1 MMRSARQ
8 RRSPGVPRQ
17 LRGPILI
24 GLLLLIVPT
33 IAACGG
39 GTEETYTSRAEV
51 ESFVDEAVAYARAH
65 SREEVLATF
74 TEPGGPFHRDDLYI
88 FAYDFDGTVL
98 AHGGDPSL
106 VGRDLIDL
114 EDPNGV
120 PVIRELV
127 DLARNGSGWLFYAW
141 PNPQAD
147 DAVKPKLGYVVA
159 VDDDWFLGSG
169 TYGPDAQ
176 P

>member
-1 MMRSARQ
+1 MRRSAKQ
-8 RRSPGVPRQ
+8 WAAPGIPV
-17 LRGPILI
+17 LLV
-24 GLLLLIVPT
+24 GLLVLMAGLLP
-33 IAACGG
+33 ACGG
-39 GTEETYTSRAEV
+39 GEEETYSSRAEV
-51 ESFVDEAVAYARAH
+51 QAFVDEAVAYARTHA
-65 SREEVLATF
+65 REDVLATF
-74 TEPGGPFHRDDLYI
+74 TEPGGAFHRDDLYV
-88 FAYDFDGTVL
+88 FAYDFDGTVI

-106 VGRDLIDL
+106 VGRNLIDL

-120 PVIRELV
+120 PVIRKLVEL
-127 DLARNGSGWLFYAW
+127 AQGGSGWLFYAW

-147 DAVKPKLGYVVA
+147 DAVEPKLGYVVK